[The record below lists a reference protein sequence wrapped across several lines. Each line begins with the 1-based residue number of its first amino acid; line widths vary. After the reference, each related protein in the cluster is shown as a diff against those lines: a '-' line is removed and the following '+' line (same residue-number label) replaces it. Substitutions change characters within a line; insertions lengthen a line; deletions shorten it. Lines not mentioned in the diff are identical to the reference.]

1 MATTE
6 GLRAVP
12 GLVVYMMTPAEATD
26 LARHIRR
33 LTDLEGERD
42 IAGCLSHLADD
53 LIFTAG
59 AAVERRNLNES
70 EARINDSRHN
80 AGLPPLGGAL

>member
-1 MATTE
+1 MASTE

-12 GLVVYMMTPAEATD
+12 GAVIYTMTPAEAID

-33 LTDLEGERD
+33 LAELEGERD

-53 LIFTAG
+53 LAMTATDAMQRRTNEVLGWDTTCGGMG
-59 AAVERRNLNES
+59 A
-70 EARINDSRHN
+70 
-80 AGLPPLGGAL
+80 

>member
-12 GLVVYMMTPAEATD
+12 GAVIYTMTPAEAID

-33 LTDLEGERD
+33 LAELEGERD

-53 LIFTAG
+53 LAMTATV
-59 AAVERRNLNES
+59 ATERRVQENTEV
-70 EARINDSRHN
+70 EA
-80 AGLPPLGGAL
+80 

>member
-1 MATTE
+1 MAATE

-12 GLVVYMMTPAEATD
+12 GAVIYTMTPAEAID

-33 LTDLEGERD
+33 LTELEGERD

-53 LIFTAG
+53 LAMKANE
-59 AAVERRNLNES
+59 AAQWR
-70 EARINDSRHN
+70 A
-80 AGLPPLGGAL
+80 AGGAVRA